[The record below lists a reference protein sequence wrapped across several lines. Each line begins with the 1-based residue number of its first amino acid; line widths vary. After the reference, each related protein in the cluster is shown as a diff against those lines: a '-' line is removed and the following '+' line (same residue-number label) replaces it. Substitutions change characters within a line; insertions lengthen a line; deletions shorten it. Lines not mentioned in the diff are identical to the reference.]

1 MTLDTGHHFTHHS
14 INQEMSKKI
23 SIKKKILTKS
33 YLLWEDRGVRTW
45 ENMGQELEGH
55 GTLNRNY
62 LKMKETHK
70 NYAAKRLGCGL
81 SGRGVGQSRV
91 GARREQFG

>member
-1 MTLDTGHHFTHHS
+1 M
-14 INQEMSKKI
+14 
-23 SIKKKILTKS
+23 
-33 YLLWEDRGVRTW
+33 RAW

-70 NYAAKRLGCGL
+70 NCAAKRLGCGL

-91 GARREQFG
+91 AARREQFG